1 MGTVVHKAPHSFH
14 QHGISTYWHRLVQ
27 RLPNFFVW
35 LQSFQRE
42 WSTWASRTSRT
53 TLSPWST
60 WASRTSMTTWSPWP
74 GPGLATSLFRRGSV
88 WVPATWLSSVSQ
100 DTLWS
105 PRRHRRH
112 AWRETQVI
120 LAELQRWKDGKLRG
134 TFKRKCK

>member
-27 RLPNFFVW
+27 RLPKIFVW

-53 TLSPWST
+53 T
-60 WASRTSMTTWSPWP
+60 WSPWP
-74 GPGLATSLFRRGSV
+74 GPGLATSLFRTGRV
-88 WVPATWLSSVSQ
+88 RIPATWLSSVSQ

-105 PRRHRRH
+105 SERHRRH
-112 AWRETQVI
+112 ACRETQVI
-120 LAELQRWKDGKLRG
+120 LAEFGEGKA
-134 TFKRKCK
+134 KR